1 MLKLFSGLVCCSLGF
16 FRNENKIAAGAAY
29 AENFNFLEFLIQF
42 FNVRGAKAAKA
53 AKALLF
59 SSGFKRYGI
68 KPSAQFLAKSGKKN
82 HLKFSQDWEE
92 IC

>member
-42 FNVRGAKAAKA
+42 FNVRAAKAAKA
-53 AKALLF
+53 AKALLASKDMGLSHQRN
-59 SSGFKRYGI
+59 SSPRVERKI
-68 KPSAQFLAKSGKKN
+68 
-82 HLKFSQDWEE
+82 
-92 IC
+92 I